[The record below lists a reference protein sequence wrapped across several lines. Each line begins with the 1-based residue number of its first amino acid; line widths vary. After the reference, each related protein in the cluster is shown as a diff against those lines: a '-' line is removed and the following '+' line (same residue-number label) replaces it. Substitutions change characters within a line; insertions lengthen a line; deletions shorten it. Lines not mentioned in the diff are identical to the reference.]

1 MKTAVKTPWGV
12 FFFKRLAIGLA
23 SAAQS
28 FQRLLNH
35 ILDGMDNVFCYVD
48 DIMAYTETEEEHIK
62 VVEELF
68 RRLQNAGL
76 SISLDKC
83 KFQKS
88 DIDYLGYN
96 VSKDGIRPL
105 GRKVEAIQKLPTP
118 TEQKELLLAL
128 FRGGQLLQSQPR

>member
-1 MKTAVKTPWGV
+1 MKTANKTPWGV
-12 FFFKRLAIGLA
+12 FFFKRLAMGLA

-28 FQRLLNH
+28 FQHLLK
-35 ILDGMDNVFCYVD
+35 G
-48 DIMAYTETEEEHIK
+48 EEHIK

-83 KFQKS
+83 KFKKS